1 MATKTKQKPADLHKP
16 SPIFFGEA
24 GQVLSNPKY
33 ERWFVRR
40 LGELDGRL
48 DNERMEFLERT
59 TWEIPASLIDALEA
73 VLLHL
78 GQPALAYTPE
88 FDGVLVA
95 ATAVC
100 RQLDRAVNNKAWQE
114 ASVEEIP
121 QGFWSGTLAR
131 LHEAVLRLLD
141 PPEDAPSGPKVLETL
156 AVLVEQKV
164 PDRQICGM
172 LNITQDNGQP
182 DLQELARQKA
192 DPEAL
197 TRLRFAPMP
206 EKPKADPRRTM
217 HAGLLEFTA
226 AAIAAYRSE

>member
-1 MATKTKQKPADLHKP
+1 MQPAELHKP

-33 ERWFVRR
+33 RKWFVRR
-40 LGELDGRL
+40 LGELDGVL
-48 DNERMEFLERT
+48 DAERMQWLEKP
-59 TWEIPASLIDALEA
+59 TWEIPSRLIAALEA

-78 GQPALAYTPE
+78 GQPALAYTAE
-88 FDGVLVA
+88 FDGVLQS

-100 RQLDRAVNNKAWQE
+100 RVLDRACPNKPWQDGTIE
-114 ASVEEIP
+114 ELPASL
-121 QGFWSGTLAR
+121 WSGGLLR

-156 AVLVEQKV
+156 AVLVQQGI
-164 PDRQICGM
+164 PDRQVCLM
-172 LNITQDNGQP
+172 LGIMQDNGQP

-197 TRLRFAPMP
+197 TRLRYAPLP
-206 EKPKADPRRTM
+206 EKPKGDPRRTM

>member
-1 MATKTKQKPADLHKP
+1 
-16 SPIFFGEA
+16 
-24 GQVLSNPKY
+24 
-33 ERWFVRR
+33 
-40 LGELDGRL
+40 
-48 DNERMEFLERT
+48 
-59 TWEIPASLIDALEA
+59 
-73 VLLHL
+73 
-78 GQPALAYTPE
+78 
-88 FDGVLVA
+88 
-95 ATAVC
+95 
-100 RQLDRAVNNKAWQE
+100 
-114 ASVEEIP
+114 
-121 QGFWSGTLAR
+121 